1 MSRKSKPGDEGLPY
15 KSAESVVGGPVEDQP
30 KAGLG
35 ADQGVKGGK
44 KLQVPKG
51 K

>member
-1 MSRKSKPGDEGLPY
+1 MSKKSKPGDEGLPY
-15 KSAESVVGGPVEDQP
+15 KSAESVVGGPLEDQP

-35 ADQGVKGGK
+35 SDQGVKGGPSLK
-44 KLQVPKG
+44 VPKG

>member
-1 MSRKSKPGDEGLPY
+1 MSKKSKPVDEGLPY
-15 KSAESVVGGPVEDQP
+15 KSAESVVGGPLDDQP
-30 KAGLG
+30 KSGLG

-44 KLQVPKG
+44 VLKVPKG